1 LPGCRDD
8 HIAAATRDAKGS
20 GWVFARK
27 EASGAIDAA
36 SVAAGA
42 VLLALTP

>member
-1 LPGCRDD
+1 LPRRPHRAG
-8 HIAAATRDAKGS
+8 DADAEGS
-20 GWVFARK
+20 GSVFARK

-36 SVAAGA
+36 YAAAGA

>member
-1 LPGCRDD
+1 MPGCRDD
-8 HIAAATRDAKGS
+8 HIAPATRMPKGS

-36 SVAAGA
+36 YAAAGA